1 MFIFWPTLDL
11 SKNFHFLAHPGPIKN
26 FHFLAH
32 IGPIKNFHF
41 LAHPGPFSVLERVL
55 EGVPNAFA
63 VLGYF

>member
-11 SKNFHFLAHPGPIKN
+11 SKN